1 VKFRFTFSWLGFFCC
16 RGLKKQLYSMGKNL
30 KSIDAEVINN
40 VGDFKNT
47 IGGHT

>member
-1 VKFRFTFSWLGFFCC
+1 LASFVAGDFKNTF
-16 RGLKKQLYSMGKNL
+16 YSMGKNL

-40 VGDFKNT
+40 VGDFLNT